1 MKHAARLMVGAA
13 LALSGSLTLA
23 CQSGVTGP
31 SLSAVIETLALAPT
45 VNAPQ
50 SQNICC
56 CHVVGTAR
64 NTSGITIHIQMQFP
78 ARAANGDTGTAV
90 VLLNDVLP
98 GALRSFEAPGLF
110 APCSSFAVAQ
120 VRADAI
126 VRPIGLWEPPQ

>member
-23 CQSGVTGP
+23 CQTGVTGP
-31 SLSAVIETLALAPT
+31 SLSAAIETLALAPT
-45 VNAPQ
+45 VNAPA

-56 CHVVGTAR
+56 CHVVGTVR
-64 NTSGITIHIQMQFP
+64 NTSGVTEHIQLQFP
-78 ARAANGDTGTAV
+78 AKAANGDSATAV

-98 GALRSFEAPGLF
+98 GALRSFEAPGIF
-110 APCSSFAVAQ
+110 APCSSFTVAQ

>member
-1 MKHAARLMVGAA
+1 MKHAARLTVGAA

-45 VNAPQ
+45 VNAPAA
-50 SQNICC
+50 QNICC
-56 CHVVGTAR
+56 CHVVGTVR
-64 NTSGITIHIQMQFP
+64 NTSGITIHIQLQFP
-78 ARAANGDTGTAV
+78 AKGANGDTGTAV
-90 VLLNDVLP
+90 VLLNDVLA
-98 GALRSFEAPGLF
+98 GALRSFEAPGIF
-110 APCSSFAVAQ
+110 APCSSFTAAQ